1 MLKPQ
6 MPNIPGVAAMTD
18 TLDFVKNLWG
28 SMSVP
33 GISMPSMAAPTLSV
47 DELDKKIADL
57 KAVESWLNV
66 NVSMLRG
73 TIQALEVQRGTI
85 ATLKSMGAAL
95 SNAVKQPGA
104 NEKSVLAAAPYASA
118 FFSQP
123 AVEPLAKAEV
133 KQEPK
138 ADAPSGWPHAAAPAQ
153 AAAPAP
159 APAATPDKE
168 AAPSAA
174 TPMPNPAL
182 WWNML
187 QDQFKQAVST
197 AMSSDAMA
205 NAASMAQDAATKLTA
220 ASTGPGAKLG
230 KAMMEAAVKPAA
242 RPAAAKIPAKAPA
255 KAPAKS
261 AAAKPRASK
270 SGQERQLKL
279 AGKCRGPGPVIR
291 PRAGSGSRRSS
302 HLPGVRPWI

>member
-6 MPNIPGVAAMTD
+6 MPNIPGVGAVTD

-33 GISMPSMAAPTLSV
+33 GISIPGMAVPTLSV
-47 DELDKKIADL
+47 DDLDKKIADL
-57 KAVESWLNV
+57 KAVESWLNL
-66 NVSMLRG
+66 NLSMLRG

-123 AVEPLAKAEV
+123 AVEPMARIEPKPEPKPEV
-133 KQEPK
+133 K
-138 ADAPSGWPHAAAPAQ
+138 AAPEPAP
-153 AAAPAP
+153 AGAAPAP
-159 APAATPDKE
+159 ASPA
-168 AAPSAA
+168 
-174 TPMPNPAL
+174 MPNPAL

-187 QDQFKQAVST
+187 QDQFKSAVTT

-205 NAASMAQDAATKLTA
+205 GASAMAQDAASKLTA
-220 ASTGPGAKLG
+220 ASAGSAAKLG
-230 KAMMEAAVKPAA
+230 KAMVQAAVKPAA
-242 RPAAAKIPAKAPA
+242 KPAARKAPA
-255 KAPAKS
+255 KAAAKRAPAKPK
-261 AAAKPRASK
+261 AKPN
-270 SGQERQLKL
+270 G
-279 AGKCRGPGPVIR
+279 GM
-291 PRAGSGSRRSS
+291 
-302 HLPGVRPWI
+302 